1 MNSFTINN
9 KCIFQASGGAIMVS
23 GSDVLIKN
31 SHVEANEAAVRRC
44 QRNDATIAIYSTV

>member
-1 MNSFTINN
+1 
-9 KCIFQASGGAIMVS
+9 MVS

-44 QRNDATIAIYSTV
+44 QRNDATIAIYSTVWLHRILFERFV